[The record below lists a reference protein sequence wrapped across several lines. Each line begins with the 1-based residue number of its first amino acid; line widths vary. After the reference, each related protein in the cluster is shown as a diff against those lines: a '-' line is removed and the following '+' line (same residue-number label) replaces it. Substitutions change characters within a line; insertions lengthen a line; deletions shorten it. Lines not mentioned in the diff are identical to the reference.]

1 MPSMKASTA
10 SASPACD
17 TAGSAWDLFVACS
30 LQPQLELGCTVS
42 AENQMGMT
50 IHQSGGDPP
59 PGAIDPFGR
68 IRARWK
74 VGTRAGEGDAAIP
87 RCDHAVLDHAEVGP
101 IPPNRGEPGIVS
113 DSIEVLGHAAFPST
127 AEA

>member
-1 MPSMKASTA
+1 
-10 SASPACD
+10 
-17 TAGSAWDLFVACS
+17 
-30 LQPQLELGCTVS
+30 
-42 AENQMGMT
+42 MGMA
-50 IHQSGGDPP
+50 IHQSGRDPP

-74 VGTRAGEGDAAIP
+74 VGTRAGEDDAAIP

-101 IPPNRGEPGIVS
+101 IPPNRGEPCVVP
-113 DSIEVLGHAAFPST
+113 DSIETLGHAAFPST